1 VVDAVADESMK
12 LESEVS
18 VSHGGV
24 DNFLREIPLFAD
36 LDPRALS
43 EVQLVA
49 RPFQVDAGTTL
60 FRQGDPSDGL
70 YLIKHGEIDI
80 LRRVPGDAAVRLAVL
95 GRSAIVGEMSSLDH
109 NPRSTHAV
117 ATLPTA
123 GYFVSYERFQILQ
136 SDFSAPAF
144 AVMNCFRREVA
155 IRARTVIDGIAAFV
169 AGAEPPPVA
178 PTRSGAANWPAPA
191 SPSTIDERVLQSL
204 PFFRTFR
211 LAELREFIE
220 PLKRF
225 DFTRGQ
231 LVYATG
237 EAAQSCLVIVRG
249 ALSMKFPTATG
260 GVMFSVRGPGQMMG
274 ELALVDGGPQPLD
287 CMAREPTIAFE
298 LDRIQFELLRKGGSV
313 VALRFFEAVTS
324 SIVATLR
331 KANAHLAR
339 LAAEHPS
346 AAASTS
352 APIVTLTAAEPS

>member
-1 VVDAVADESMK
+1 M
-12 LESEVS
+12 
-18 VSHGGV
+18 
-24 DNFLREIPLFAD
+24 
-36 LDPRALS
+36 
-43 EVQLVA
+43 A

-80 LRRVPGDAAVRLAVL
+80 LRRIPGDEAVRLAVL

-117 ATLPTA
+117 ATLPTS

-136 SDFSAPAF
+136 SDFSASAF

-155 IRARTVIDGIAAFV
+155 FRTRTAIDEIAAF
-169 AGAEPPPVA
+169 AGGAEPPPAA
-178 PTRSGAANWPAPA
+178 PARSGAAKWPVPS

-237 EAAQSCLVIVRG
+237 GRPELPGHRSRG
-249 ALSMKFPTATG
+249 AVDEFPHRNRRRDVFGSRSGADDGRGLRSWTAVRSRSIAGREKRQSHLS
-260 GVMFSVRGPGQMMG
+260 SVASSLSCCAKADPWWRS
-274 ELALVDGGPQPLD
+274 
-287 CMAREPTIAFE
+287 
-298 LDRIQFELLRKGGSV
+298 GSSK
-313 VALRFFEAVTS
+313 L
-324 SIVATLR
+324 
-331 KANAHLAR
+331 
-339 LAAEHPS
+339 
-346 AAASTS
+346 
-352 APIVTLTAAEPS
+352 

>member
-1 VVDAVADESMK
+1 LADDTLK
-12 LESEVS
+12 FESEFS
-18 VSHGGV
+18 VSRGGF
-24 DNFLREIPLFAD
+24 DDSLREIPLFAN

-80 LRRVPGDAAVRLAVL
+80 LRRVPGDEAVRLAVL
-95 GRSAIVGEMSSLDH
+95 GRGAIVGEMSSLDH

-117 ATLPTA
+117 ATLPTS
-123 GYFVSYERFQILQ
+123 GYFISYERFQILQ

-155 IRARTVIDGIAAFV
+155 ARARTVIDGIAAFV
-169 AGAEPPPVA
+169 AAGAPPAA
-178 PTRSGAANWPAPA
+178 PARSGAAKWPAPA

-211 LAELREFIE
+211 LADLREFIE

-231 LVYATG
+231 LVYAAG
-237 EAAQSCLVIVRG
+237 EAARSCLIIVRG
-249 ALSMKFPTATG
+249 ALSMNFPTATRG
-260 GVMFSVRGPGQMMG
+260 ALFSVRGPGRMMG
-274 ELALVDGGPQPLD
+274 ELALVDGGPQPLA

-298 LDRIQFELLRKGGSV
+298 LDRIQFELLRKGGSL

-324 SIVATLR
+324 SIVATSR
-331 KANAHLAR
+331 KANAHSAR
-339 LAAEHPS
+339 LAAERPS

-352 APIVTLTAAEPS
+352 APIVTPTAAEPS

>member
-1 VVDAVADESMK
+1 MNHA
-12 LESEVS
+12 
-18 VSHGGV
+18 GF
-24 DNFLREIPLFAD
+24 DNFLREIPLFAE
-36 LDPRALS
+36 LDPSELS
-43 EVQLVA
+43 KVQLVA

-80 LRRVPGDAAVRLAVL
+80 LRRIPGDEAVRLAVL

-117 ATLPTA
+117 ATLPTS

-136 SDFSAPAF
+136 SDFSASAF

-155 IRARTVIDGIAAFV
+155 FRTRTAIDEIAAF
-169 AGAEPPPVA
+169 AGGAEPPPAA
-178 PTRSGAANWPAPA
+178 PARSGAAKWPVPS

-237 EAAQSCLVIVRG
+237 AAAQSCLVIVRG
-249 ALSMKFPTATG
+249 ALSTNFPTATG
-260 GVMFSVRGPGQMMG
+260 GGMFSVRGPGQMMG
-274 ELALVDGGPQPLD
+274 ELALLDGGPQPLD
-287 CMAREPTIAFE
+287 CRAREATIAFE
-298 LDRIQFELLRKGGSV
+298 LSRIQFELLRKGGSV

-324 SIVATLR
+324 SIVTMLR
-331 KANAHLAR
+331 KANAHWAR
-339 LAAEHPS
+339 LAAEYPS
-346 AAASTS
+346 AGH
-352 APIVTLTAAEPS
+352 